1 MLGFFI
7 YTKNSAMEL
16 SWEDAFVRAGNEWR
30 KIVKTLHF
38 SKFMIISSSPS
49 IEWSLYGIE

>member
-1 MLGFFI
+1 
-7 YTKNSAMEL
+7 MEL
-16 SWEDAFVRAGNEWR
+16 MKLSWGDAFVRVGNEWR